1 MTNTVRTIFLSVV
14 GLIIPSPFA
23 FSQGDSWTLNAGAS
37 YARFFQGSKENPH
50 SVNTGV
56 ARVAGT
62 VELNP
67 NDLASSVFDLSVYPA
82 DEDWSGAISAD
93 SQPPSGYVPDP
104 TDHMLLRFNS
114 KSIKWAEGGELQII
128 GDLTLIRVVASEDSS
143 GNMHSALMR
152 FTTPDI
158 EFTFP
163 RLSAALLAGASTRQT
178 EGEIEAFGTAD
189 VAYDAFPKLLNAI
202 TETNW
207 PPVVENEVC
216 TMPLVIGRDY
226 SGAQCTGNVL
236 AATRNDNCS
245 MPVYSGA
252 DYDGP
257 ACAPAA
263 GKQTAIVVHLQLLS
277 ARNEP

>member
-14 GLIIPSPFA
+14 GLIVPSPFA

-37 YARFFQGSKENPH
+37 YARFSQGSTENSH

-62 VELNP
+62 VMLNT
-67 NDLASSVFDLSVYPA
+67 NDLANSIFDLSVYPA
-82 DEDWSGAISAD
+82 DEDWSAAINAHNKWS
-93 SQPPSGYVPDP
+93 SGYVPDP
-104 TDHMLLRFNS
+104 TDHVLLQFNS
-114 KSIKWAEGGELQII
+114 RSIKWAEGGELQII
-128 GDLTLIRVVASEDSS
+128 GDLTLIRVITSEDSS
-143 GNMHSALMR
+143 GGVHSALIR

-158 EFTFP
+158 KFVFP
-163 RLSAALLAGASTRQT
+163 HLNAALLAGASSRQT
-178 EGEIEAFGTAD
+178 EADMEVVGTAD
-189 VAYDAFPKLLNAI
+189 VAYGAFPKLLNAI

-207 PPVVENEVC
+207 PPVVQNEVC

-236 AATRNDNCS
+236 AATQNDNCS
-245 MPVYSGA
+245 MSDYTGA

-257 ACAPAA
+257 VSTPAA

-277 ARNEP
+277 TRNEP